1 LLLAQNIVK
10 AKSLE
15 QLLLRDNN
23 VGIEAGEVFLDGVK
37 AKNNL
42 WKLQLDMNMVKYATL
57 VEIDK
62 ICKKNKRTVHDRYLP
77 KIRQEIN

>member
-1 LLLAQNIVK
+1 MLLGQNIHK

-23 VGIEAGEVFLDGVK
+23 VGVEAGDVFLDAIK
-37 AKNNL
+37 SKNNL
-42 WKLQLDMNMVKYATL
+42 WRLQLDMNMVKYATL

-77 KIRQEIN
+77 HIR

>member
-1 LLLAQNIVK
+1 MLLAENIYR
-10 AKSLE
+10 AKTLE

-23 VGIEAGEVFLDGVK
+23 VGIEAGEVFLDSVK

-42 WKLQLDMNMVKYATL
+42 WRLQLDMNMVKYATL
-57 VEIDK
+57 VEINK

-77 KIRQEIN
+77 HIRQEIN